1 MPALKPIRRSQLIS
15 PFGVGAMVDFPRDES
30 LMVAGLDAWPFAK
43 DACPHEWRIVEERLQ
58 ARLRVQFFRLPP
70 EHRDPTPGVK
80 HCNLD
85 IPTVRFPRWHY
96 CYRCGGMEYLP
107 HFGGRQRCAGRSYPG
122 MNCSGKGEKSRPFL
136 IPVRIVA
143 VCDQGHIEDFPFM
156 DWVHRKKNPVPECKL
171 RFLAGRSSSML
182 TGIKVECSCGE
193 AKTLAGIFDFDQQS
207 GGALQRIGY
216 QCRASQPWLGHE
228 GAQTQQCGSPL
239 RVIQRGASNAYF
251 PQVVSSIYLPLWAEQ
266 AERAVIDALE
276 RSEVWDILT
285 SGLVDGKRIDPTRCD
300 TIARMWD
307 LDTKQLLAAAQ
318 RRLEGLDVQPTRDED
333 EYRRQE
339 YTALLAPRGGP
350 ATELFVE
357 LLAADEI
364 GPNLGLFFQRI
375 GLVKKL
381 RETRALAGFTRL
393 LPPDPDNPE
402 LRVQPVSLDPKI
414 DWLPAIIVRGEGIFL
429 ELRQDAVDQWL
440 RDSGCTDRAR
450 RLLANYNRLRMLR
463 GQSPRR
469 VTPAFM
475 LLHSLA
481 HSLMNQL
488 SFDCG
493 YGSASLRERIYSSF
507 DDNGDPMLGILIYTA
522 SGDAEG
528 TMGGLVR
535 QGEPARLLR
544 TLTSALQKAQWC
556 SSDPVCIEARAQ
568 GTDNANLAACHGC
581 LLVSETSC
589 EEGNRLLDR
598 ALLVGTASERQLGFF
613 SGLL

>member
-15 PFGVGAMVDFPRDES
+15 PFGVGAMVDFPKDES
-30 LMVAGLDAWPFAK
+30 LMVAGLDAWPFARES
-43 DACPHEWRIVEERLQ
+43 CPPEWLIMEERLQ
-58 ARLRVQFFRLPP
+58 ARLAVQSFRLPP
-70 EHRDPTPGVK
+70 EHKDPTPGVK
-80 HCNLD
+80 HANLD
-85 IPTVRFPRWHY
+85 IPMVRFPRWHY

-107 HFGGRQRCAGRSYPG
+107 LFGSRQRCAGRPYPG
-122 MNCSGKGEKSRPFL
+122 MNCASKGERSRPFL

-143 VCDQGHIEDFPFM
+143 VCDQGHIEDFPFL
-156 DWVHRKKNPVPECKL
+156 DWVHRDKNPTADCKL

-216 QCRASQPWLGHE
+216 QCRASQPWLGHV
-228 GAQTQQCGSPL
+228 GAQAQQCGAPL

-251 PQVVSSIYLPLWAEQ
+251 PLVVSSIYLPLWAEQ
-266 AERAVIDALE
+266 AQRAVIDAVE
-276 RSEVWDILT
+276 RPEVWDILT

-300 TIARMWD
+300 TIARMWG
-307 LDTKQLLAAAQ
+307 LDAAQLLAVAQ
-318 RRLEGLDVQPTRDED
+318 RRLDGLDVRPVRDEE

-350 ATELFVE
+350 ETELFVD
-357 LLAADEI
+357 LLEAAAI
-364 GPNLGLFFQRI
+364 GPDLGRFFRRI

-393 LPPDPDNPE
+393 LPPDPDNPTG
-402 LRVQPVSLDPKI
+402 RVQCLSLDRRI
-414 DWLPAIIVRGEGIFL
+414 DWLPAIFVRGEGIFL
-429 ELRQDAVDQWL
+429 ELRRDAVEQWL
-440 RDSGCTDRAR
+440 RNSSCAERIG
-450 RLLANYNRLRMLR
+450 RLLTNYNNLRVLR
-463 GQSPRR
+463 GQPARR
-469 VTPAFM
+469 VTPAFV

-481 HSLMNQL
+481 HSLINQL

-493 YGSASLRERIYSSF
+493 YGSASLRERVYSNL
-507 DDNGDPMLGILIYTA
+507 DENTEPMHGILIYTA

-535 QGEPARLLR
+535 QGEPERLRR
-544 TLTSALQKAQWC
+544 TLMAALQKAQWC

-598 ALLVGTASERQLGFF
+598 ALLVGTPNERGLGFF
-613 SGLL
+613 TSVL